1 MTGQIPVPAPVG
13 GQIVERL
20 VGPGQL
26 LQAGSTQ
33 CFTISDMSTVWVLA
47 NIYQAD
53 LANGGSLQGEVKLAM
68 CSMSRDPRCELT
80 PAQIMQPVQV
90 GDEPPVVP
98 GLGDGVVTGND
109 LQRSSGSGARGL
121 TDYGRRILSSSSRQ
135 AHHDIPRWGRYAGIA
150 SLGGNPWTMLNSSST
165 LLITRNGQDFESPKS
180 G

>member
-1 MTGQIPVPAPVG
+1 MAPGRIAGHKTRIRVPAVPISPGVTKTAFPAWLRRPADVSRNLTGQ
-13 GQIVERL
+13 
-20 VGPGQL
+20 
-26 LQAGSTQ
+26 
-33 CFTISDMSTVWVLA
+33 A
-47 NIYQAD
+47 NH
-53 LANGGSLQGEVKLAM
+53 GGSLQGEVKLAM